1 MFLKFIISDR
11 GVHFN
16 YLPGYQK
23 TWILQWAAQAEID
36 RQRKQQNNKIR
47 RVYHLC
53 ALLSQIM

>member
-16 YLPGYQK
+16 YLARYQK
-23 TWILQWAAQAEID
+23 TWILQWAAQAETD

-53 ALLSQIM
+53 ALLS